1 MLISYCQA
9 GSKSKPHPHQGHLQ
23 PYDGK
28 HIAYNITQ
36 EQNQKL
42 NSGQPVSRNS
52 NLKLIKNVFIL
63 KYDNF

>member
-1 MLISYCQA
+1 MIKLLMFVLISCVQA

-42 NSGQPVSRNS
+42 NAGQPVSS
-52 NLKLIKNVFIL
+52 C
-63 KYDNF
+63 